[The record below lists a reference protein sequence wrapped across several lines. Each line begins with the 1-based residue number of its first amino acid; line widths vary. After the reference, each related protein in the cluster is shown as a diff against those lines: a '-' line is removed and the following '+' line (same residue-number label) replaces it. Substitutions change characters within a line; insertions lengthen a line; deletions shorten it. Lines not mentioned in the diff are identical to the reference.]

1 MSSALDRLKALTS
14 KITSFEGSRKE
25 NMAQLRSLYQRL
37 GIEAKIPSFDDLFE
51 YKAMNVT
58 GLSLQA
64 DDLGAIK
71 ENRYV
76 QIICI
81 SYDKKA
87 KAQKSKNTS
96 LGYFGRSDLIDEN
109 LKNDVVKFILCWR
122 FEKSFITLEHYH
134 DMISAVD
141 NAAAS

>member
-1 MSSALDRLKALTS
+1 MSSALERLKALTS

-25 NMAQLRSLYQRL
+25 NKEKLRALYLRL
-37 GIEAKIPSFDDLFE
+37 KIDEKIPDFEDLFK

-64 DDLGAIK
+64 EDLGVIK

-81 SYDKKA
+81 SYDKTA
-87 KAQKSKNTS
+87 KGQKSKNSS
-96 LGYFGRSDLIDEN
+96 LGYFGRSDSIEEN

-122 FEKSFITLEHYH
+122 FEKSFMTLEHYH
-134 DMISAVD
+134 DMISTVD
-141 NAAAS
+141 SLAS

>member
-14 KITSFEGSRKE
+14 KISSFETARKE
-25 NMAQLRSLYQRL
+25 NMQTLKELYGYL
-37 GIEAKIPSFDDLFE
+37 KIDEKIPDFESLFE

-64 DDLGAIK
+64 EDLGLIK

-81 SYDKKA
+81 SYDKEA
-87 KAQKSKNTS
+87 KSNKSKNSS
-96 LGYFGRSDLIDEN
+96 LGYFGRSDMIDEA
-109 LKNDVVKFILCWR
+109 LKKAIVKFILCWR
-122 FEKSFITLEHYH
+122 FEKSFMTLEHYH
-134 DMISAVD
+134 DLISQVNNEAD
-141 NAAAS
+141 

>member
-14 KITSFEGSRKE
+14 KISSFETARKE
-25 NMAQLRSLYQRL
+25 NMQSLKELYAFL
-37 GIEAKIPSFDDLFE
+37 KIDEKIPEFKLLFE
-51 YKAMNVT
+51 YKAMNLT

-64 DDLGAIK
+64 EDLGVIK

-81 SYDKKA
+81 SYDKQA
-87 KAQKSKNTS
+87 KGQKSKNSS
-96 LGYFGRSDLIDEN
+96 LGYFGRSDSIDEN
-109 LKNDVVKFILCWR
+109 LKNAIVKFILCWR

-134 DMISAVD
+134 EMIESL
-141 NAAAS
+141 NE

>member
-14 KITSFEGSRKE
+14 KISSFETARKE
-25 NMAQLRSLYQRL
+25 NMQTLKDLYVFL
-37 GIEAKIPSFDDLFE
+37 KIDEKIPEFKQLFE
-51 YKAMNVT
+51 YKAMNLT

-64 DDLGAIK
+64 EDLGVIK

-81 SYDKKA
+81 SYDKQA
-87 KAQKSKNTS
+87 KGQKSKNSS
-96 LGYFGRSDLIDEN
+96 LGYFGRSDSIDEN
-109 LKNDVVKFILCWR
+109 LKNAIVKFILCWR

-134 DMISAVD
+134 GMIESLND
-141 NAAAS
+141 

>member
-1 MSSALDRLKALTS
+1 MSSALDRLKALTN
-14 KITSFEGSRKE
+14 KISSFETARKD
-25 NMAQLRSLYQRL
+25 NMQRL
-37 GIEAKIPSFDDLFE
+37 KELYVFLKIDEKISDFEDLFA

-64 DDLGAIK
+64 EDLGAIK

-81 SYDKKA
+81 AYDKEA
-87 KAQKSKNTS
+87 KGQKSKNSS
-96 LGYFGRSDLIDEN
+96 LGYFGRSDTIEEGI
-109 LKNDVVKFILCWR
+109 KKAVVKFILAWR

-134 DMISAVD
+134 EMIHTVNNETS
-141 NAAAS
+141 

>member
-14 KITSFEGSRKE
+14 KISSFETARKD
-25 NMAQLRSLYQRL
+25 NMQSLKELYVFL
-37 GIEAKIPSFDDLFE
+37 KIDEKIPEFKLLFD
-51 YKAMNVT
+51 YKAMNLT

-64 DDLGAIK
+64 EDLGQIK

-81 SYDKKA
+81 SYDKAA
-87 KAQKSKNTS
+87 KGQKSKNSS
-96 LGYFGRSDLIDEN
+96 LGYFGRSDAIDEN
-109 LKNDVVKFILCWR
+109 IKNAIVKFILCWR

-134 DMISAVD
+134 DMISQL
-141 NAAAS
+141 NA

>member
-14 KITSFEGSRKE
+14 KITSFEGSRKD
-25 NMAQLRSLYQRL
+25 NLIKLRELYTRL
-37 GIEAKIPSFDDLFE
+37 KIDEKIPEFDDLFE

-64 DDLGAIK
+64 GDLGAIK

-81 SYDKKA
+81 SYDKEA
-87 KAQKSKNTS
+87 KGQKSKNSS
-96 LGYFGRSDLIDEN
+96 LGYYGRSDSIDEAV
-109 LKNDVVKFILCWR
+109 KKDVVKFILCWR
-122 FEKSFITLEHYH
+122 FEKSFMTLEHYN
-134 DMISAVD
+134 DMITTVD
-141 NAAAS
+141 AAS

>member
-14 KITSFEGSRKE
+14 KISSFETARKE
-25 NMAQLRSLYQRL
+25 NMQTLKDLYVFL
-37 GIEAKIPSFDDLFE
+37 KIDEKIPEFKQLFE
-51 YKAMNVT
+51 YKAMNLT

-64 DDLGAIK
+64 EDLGVIK

-81 SYDKKA
+81 SYDKQA
-87 KAQKSKNTS
+87 KGHKSKNSS
-96 LGYFGRSDLIDEN
+96 LGYFGRSDSIDEN
-109 LKNDVVKFILCWR
+109 LKNAIVKFILCWR

-134 DMISAVD
+134 GMIESLND
-141 NAAAS
+141 

>member
-25 NMAQLRSLYQRL
+25 NLVKLRELYERL
-37 GIEAKIPSFDDLFE
+37 KIDEKIPSFEDLFE

-64 DDLGAIK
+64 QDLGVIK
-71 ENRYV
+71 ENRYI

-81 SYDKKA
+81 SYDKEA
-87 KAQKSKNTS
+87 KGQKSKNSS
-96 LGYFGRSDLIDEN
+96 LGYFGRSDSIEEAV
-109 LKNDVVKFILCWR
+109 KKDVVKFILCWR
-122 FEKSFITLEHYH
+122 FEKSFMTLEHYN
-134 DMISAVD
+134 DMITTVD
-141 NAAAS
+141 AAS

>member
-14 KITSFEGSRKE
+14 KISSFEMARKE
-25 NMAQLRSLYQRL
+25 NMQSLKELYSFL
-37 GIEAKIPSFDDLFE
+37 KIDEKIPEFKLLFD
-51 YKAMNVT
+51 YKAMNLT

-64 DDLGAIK
+64 EDLGVIK

-81 SYDKKA
+81 SYDKQA
-87 KAQKSKNTS
+87 KGQKSKNSS
-96 LGYFGRSDLIDEN
+96 LGYFGRSDSIDEN
-109 LKNDVVKFILCWR
+109 LKNAIVKFILCWR

-134 DMISAVD
+134 GMIESLND
-141 NAAAS
+141 

>member
-1 MSSALDRLKALTS
+1 MSSALDRLKVLTN
-14 KITSFEGSRKE
+14 KISSFETARKD
-25 NMAQLRSLYQRL
+25 NMQVLRDLYL
-37 GIEAKIPSFDDLFE
+37 ELKIDVKIPDFDALFE

-64 DDLGAIK
+64 EDLGAIK

-81 SYDKKA
+81 AYDKEA
-87 KAQKSKNTS
+87 KSKKSKNSS
-96 LGYFGRSDLIDEN
+96 LGYFGRSDTIEEG
-109 LKNDVVKFILCWR
+109 LKNAIVKFILCWR

-134 DMISAVD
+134 DMITQV
-141 NAAAS
+141 NNV

>member
-1 MSSALDRLKALTS
+1 MSTALDKLKALTS

-25 NMAQLRSLYQRL
+25 NMIRLKELYSRL
-37 GIEAKIPSFDDLFE
+37 KIDEKIPNFDDLFN

-64 DDLGAIK
+64 EDLGAIK

-81 SYDKKA
+81 SYDKEA
-87 KAQKSKNTS
+87 KGQKSKNSS
-96 LGYFGRSDLIDEN
+96 LGYFGRSDLIDEG
-109 LKNDVVKFILCWR
+109 LKKDVVKFILCWR
-122 FEKSFITLEHYH
+122 FEKSFMTLEHYN
-134 DMISAVD
+134 DMISTVT
-141 NAAAS
+141 NEAS

>member
-25 NMAQLRSLYQRL
+25 NLSKLKDLYLRL
-37 GIEAKIPSFDDLFE
+37 KIDDKISNFEDLFK

-58 GLSLQA
+58 GLSLQSH
-64 DDLGAIK
+64 DLGAIK

-81 SYDKKA
+81 SYDKEA
-87 KAQKSKNTS
+87 KGQKSKNSS
-96 LGYFGRSDLIDEN
+96 LGYFGRSDLIDEAV
-109 LKNDVVKFILCWR
+109 KKDVVKFILCWR
-122 FEKSFITLEHYH
+122 FEKSFMTLEHYN
-134 DMISAVD
+134 DMISTVD
-141 NAAAS
+141 AAS

>member
-1 MSSALDRLKALTS
+1 MSSALDRLKVLTN
-14 KITSFEGSRKE
+14 KISSFETARKE
-25 NMAQLRSLYQRL
+25 NMQVLKDLYSQLK
-37 GIEAKIPSFDDLFE
+37 IDEKIPKFESLFE

-64 DDLGAIK
+64 EDLGKIK

-81 SYDKKA
+81 AYDKEA
-87 KAQKSKNTS
+87 KSKKSKNSS
-96 LGYFGRSDLIDEN
+96 LGYFGRSDAIDEG
-109 LKNDVVKFILCWR
+109 LKNAIVKFILSWR

-134 DMISAVD
+134 DMISQVNDA
-141 NAAAS
+141 

>member
-14 KITSFEGSRKE
+14 KISSFETARKE
-25 NMAQLRSLYQRL
+25 NMQTLKELYTYL
-37 GIEAKIPSFDDLFE
+37 KIDSKIPDFNTLFD

-64 DDLGAIK
+64 EDLGQIK

-81 SYDKKA
+81 SYDKEA
-87 KAQKSKNTS
+87 KGQKSKNTS
-96 LGYFGRSDLIDEN
+96 LGYFGRSDLIDES
-109 LKNDVVKFILCWR
+109 LRKAVVKFILCWR
-122 FEKSFITLEHYH
+122 FEKSFMTLEHYH
-134 DMISAVD
+134 DMISQLND
-141 NAAAS
+141 ETR

>member
-1 MSSALDRLKALTS
+1 MSSALDRLKALTN

-25 NMAQLRSLYQRL
+25 NLIKLKDLYIRL
-37 GIEAKIPSFDDLFE
+37 KIDEKIPTFEDLFE

-64 DDLGAIK
+64 QDLGAIK

-81 SYDKKA
+81 SYDKEA
-87 KAQKSKNTS
+87 KGQKSKNSS
-96 LGYFGRSDLIDEN
+96 LGYFGRSDSINDAV
-109 LKNDVVKFILCWR
+109 KKDVVKFILCWR
-122 FEKSFITLEHYH
+122 FEKSFMTLEHYN
-134 DMISAVD
+134 DMISTVD
-141 NAAAS
+141 AAS

>member
-25 NMAQLRSLYQRL
+25 NMTRLKELYERL
-37 GIEAKIPSFDDLFE
+37 KIDAKIPNFEDLFE

-64 DDLGAIK
+64 DDLGSIK

-81 SYDKKA
+81 SYDKEA
-87 KAQKSKNTS
+87 KGQKSKNSS
-96 LGYFGRSDLIDEN
+96 LGYFGRSDLIEDG

>member
-14 KITSFEGSRKE
+14 KISSFETARKE
-25 NMAQLRSLYQRL
+25 NMQTLKDLYSFL
-37 GIEAKIPSFDDLFE
+37 KIDEKIPDFKLLFE
-51 YKAMNVT
+51 YKAMNLT

-64 DDLGAIK
+64 EDLGQIK

-81 SYDKKA
+81 SYDKEA
-87 KAQKSKNTS
+87 KGLKSKNSS
-96 LGYFGRSDLIDEN
+96 LGYFGRSDAIDEN
-109 LKNDVVKFILCWR
+109 IKNAIVKFILCWR

-134 DMISAVD
+134 DMITQVNKTSE
-141 NAAAS
+141 

>member
-1 MSSALDRLKALTS
+1 MSSALDRLKALTN
-14 KITSFEGSRKE
+14 KISSFETARKE
-25 NMAQLRSLYQRL
+25 NMQTLKELYGFL
-37 GIEAKIPSFDDLFE
+37 KIDAKIPDFNALFD

-64 DDLGAIK
+64 EDLGQIK

-81 SYDKKA
+81 SYDKEA
-87 KAQKSKNTS
+87 KGQKSKNSS
-96 LGYFGRSDLIDEN
+96 LGYFGRSDLIDN
-109 LKNDVVKFILCWR
+109 ALKKAVVKFILCWR

-134 DMISAVD
+134 DMISQINNEAE
-141 NAAAS
+141 